1 MEVYAIQNLRS
12 NIVEP
17 KEPWSCWQ
25 DFEVPEF
32 DDPKKLKRWATD
44 EGTKYLCF
52 STYEGVDAT
61 QRISN
66 SNKATRMVG
75 VVADWDMTFTEDEF
89 KSFMK
94 RAIDKEYTMQW
105 VSRSASG
112 GIHALWFFEQP
123 ILCHSVEGTKR
134 FLKRLAKEIG
144 CDALGPKWDEKAFMD
159 SSKYYTMGRDWA
171 KVSDKTIPISHLHTW
186 QYDCQVAK
194 DFTKEGINIPLDKV
208 KEEIDKKFPGAW
220 TGPFVEKSRGKRFWD
235 PTASNGTSAVVFPQG
250 MRCFTGTE
258 PFVSW
263 AQLLGSEFVNQY
275 EVGRIGK
282 AIEKYWYDGDKYFVR
297 LETGEHMMCK
307 KEEAVLDLRARHGLS
322 AKRDESPLTEVE
334 KALFMIHNEK
344 RVSAAVPF
352 AMFNE
357 RIVTY
362 DNQKFFNTATVK
374 CIEPASQPLQE
385 FGDDDNLYRARKW
398 GEDFPILADWMET
411 IFGEDQL
418 QYELAWLHYAYVNA
432 LEGNPQKGHAHFL
445 VGEPN
450 CGKTLYNT
458 TVLAGLFG
466 GHIKASD
473 FLTGKNDSFNDH
485 LFSKYLWTV
494 DDEAPS
500 ASKAMHTSFTAKIKE
515 HVANSEFLM
524 NGKYKQPGRALWH
537 GRLSIT
543 LNDDPISL
551 RILPDLDMS
560 VKDKVMIFR
569 MNSFSKF
576 TRDFKSKVEKELKYF
591 ASYLKD
597 FVIPDDL
604 VDVRFGVRAYIEES
618 ISDMVTAD
626 SQWSPIIELLKMFR
640 DIYFDMNSKDYE
652 QPYQGTTSD
661 LMMRLAGIGKAQVLL
676 KDVNPNRLGWGLRY
690 LVKQGCSWV
699 ERSEKK
705 GTNEWLIKK

>member
-1 MEVYAIQNLRS
+1 
-12 NIVEP
+12 
-17 KEPWSCWQ
+17 
-25 DFEVPEF
+25 
-32 DDPKKLKRWATD
+32 
-44 EGTKYLCF
+44 
-52 STYEGVDAT
+52 
-61 QRISN
+61 
-66 SNKATRMVG
+66 
-75 VVADWDMTFTEDEF
+75 
-89 KSFMK
+89 
-94 RAIDKEYTMQW
+94 
-105 VSRSASG
+105 
-112 GIHALWFFEQP
+112 
-123 ILCHSVEGTKR
+123 
-134 FLKRLAKEIG
+134 
-144 CDALGPKWDEKAFMD
+144 
-159 SSKYYTMGRDWA
+159 
-171 KVSDKTIPISHLHTW
+171 
-186 QYDCQVAK
+186 
-194 DFTKEGINIPLDKV
+194 
-208 KEEIDKKFPGAW
+208 
-220 TGPFVEKSRGKRFWD
+220 
-235 PTASNGTSAVVFPQG
+235 
-250 MRCFTGTE
+250 
-258 PFVSW
+258 
-263 AQLLGSEFVNQY
+263 
-275 EVGRIGK
+275 
-282 AIEKYWYDGDKYFVR
+282 
-297 LETGEHMMCK
+297 
-307 KEEAVLDLRARHGLS
+307 
-322 AKRDESPLTEVE
+322 
-334 KALFMIHNEK
+334 
-344 RVSAAVPF
+344 
-352 AMFNE
+352 
-357 RIVTY
+357 
-362 DNQKFFNTATVK
+362 
-374 CIEPASQPLQE
+374 
-385 FGDDDNLYRARKW
+385 
-398 GEDFPILADWMET
+398 
-411 IFGEDQL
+411 
-418 QYELAWLHYAYVNA
+418 
-432 LEGNPQKGHAHFL
+432 
-445 VGEPN
+445 
-450 CGKTLYNT
+450 
-458 TVLAGLFG
+458 LFG